1 METEVWEEEKGVRV
15 RNSELWF
22 EDVNCHVKEDMNGGS
37 RTRQDTERG
46 EVALRAEDG

>member
-22 EDVNCHVKEDMNGGS
+22 EERRH
-37 RTRQDTERG
+37 ERG
-46 EVALRAEDG
+46 FKNKAGHSAG